1 MTASPRLNRLKS
13 LAESALTAAHRAG
26 ARHAEAFVSSN
37 DYRTVEAEK
46 GAIKKACVIRDE
58 GIALRVL
65 WKGGMGQASTVDFT
79 RAGIQAMARDA
90 VRVAK
95 FSGGDPR
102 VTRFALPGRVSPADL
117 RKYDPAI
124 SRLSPSWLVSSVD
137 KCLAEARRVDRRAVL
152 NGGAAQGAGGWWV
165 ANSEGVSAGSEGTII
180 EAGFTALVRRG
191 EDAGTFYD
199 YSVSRS
205 LAGFHPV
212 EAVHRATAGAAR
224 YLNSRN
230 IDTATLPIIL
240 GPQVTGSIIGS
251 IAYGANA
258 EAVQHKRTFLAGK
271 KGESIASALVTL
283 EDDGLVPGGA
293 GSSPTDQ
300 EGVPRRKTAIIDGGR
315 LATYLYNNATAM
327 KDGVEPT
334 GHGTAGGGIAP
345 GNLRMKPGRGSVRE
359 LIADTKEG
367 IYIETGSLSPHSV
380 TGAISATI
388 DFGFKVEKG
397 RLAYPLKTTML
408 GGQVQEWLRAIDAVS
423 AEVREDAGTVMPAIR
438 IQGVRIAGAGRGK

>member
-1 MTASPRLNRLKS
+1 MPSPRLARLKS
-13 LAESALTAAHRAG
+13 LAETALRMAHSAG
-26 ARHAEAFVSSN
+26 ARHAEASVSSN

-46 GAIKKACVIRDE
+46 GEIKKACVIRDE
-58 GIALRVL
+58 GVSIRVL
-65 WKGGMGQASTVDFT
+65 WKGGFGQASTVDLSA
-79 RAGIQAMARDA
+79 AGMRAMAADA

-102 VTRFALPGRVSPADL
+102 VTRFALPGRTSPVDL

-124 SRLSPSWLVSSVD
+124 AKLPPSWLVASVD
-137 KCLAEARRVDRRAVL
+137 KCLAGARRVDRRAVL

-205 LAGFHPV
+205 LDGFHPV
-212 EAVHRATAGAAR
+212 EAVCRATAGAAR

-230 IDTATLPIIL
+230 IDTATLPVIL

-251 IAYGANA
+251 VAYGANA
-258 EAVQHKRTFLAGK
+258 ESVQFKRSFLAGK
-271 KGESIASALVTL
+271 LGEAIASPLVTL

-293 GSSPTDQ
+293 GSSLTDG
-300 EGVPRRKTAIIDGGR
+300 EGVPKGRTEIISQGR
-315 LATYLYNNATAM
+315 LATYLYNNAAAM

-334 GHGTAGGGIAP
+334 GHGTRGGGIAP
-345 GNLRMKPGRGSVRE
+345 GNLRMQPGRGSIKD
-359 LIADTKEG
+359 LIGDTGEG
-367 IYIETGSLSPHSV
+367 IYIETGSLSPHPV

-388 DFGFKVEKG
+388 DFGFKVERG

-408 GGQVQEWLRAIDAVS
+408 GGQVQEWLLGVDAVS
-423 AEVREDAGTVMPAIR
+423 AEVREDAGTSMPAIR
-438 IQGVRIAGAGRGK
+438 IKGVRVAGAGRGK